1 MNSIRKV
8 VAVALVAGAAA
19 LPLSSAQ
26 AWWGGPWNN
35 SGWSPFNNGSWS
47 PFNNGGW
54 GGGPWNVMNQW
65 GPFNGNG
72 MGDAEFDM
80 RVRFNARAMMD
91 SATNGMY
98 STGPWAGVAP
108 WTHQYRPYMPAPMMP
123 IAPATPPAPPEA
135 PAAAQ

>member
-35 SGWSPFNNGSWS
+35 GGWGPFSNNGWG

-54 GGGPWNVMNQW
+54 GGGPWNTMTQW
-65 GPFNGNG
+65 GPFNGLGNG
-72 MGDAEFDM
+72 AGDAEFNLRM
-80 RVRFNARAMMD
+80 HVNARAMMD

-98 STGPWAGVAP
+98 STGPWAGIAP
-108 WTHQYRPYMPAPMMP
+108 WTHSYRPYMSAPIMPMAPAP
-123 IAPATPPAPPEA
+123 APEA
-135 PAAAQ
+135 SAAAQ